1 MTKESV
7 QKAIERYV
15 KGVWVPEHT
24 DTAHF
29 YRHTPTGKL
38 CASVTSKMI
47 LEKEHLRPWAVR
59 VGIEWL
65 EQDDRW
71 NKYLEHKQYK
81 KNEYLQGAILA
92 HTDIR
97 DDAGSVGSAVHQ
109 AAEDFINEWI
119 ATGTKPD
126 DILKYIPEHARSDG
140 RVVAGARSV
149 KRLFDDRPR
158 VLPVASELL
167 VGSLRLGTAGTLDL
181 LVLNDGV
188 LELWDFKTSNS
199 IDPINYSMQV
209 AAYSHMFTGMTKLRP
224 VAWRVIKISKDY
236 DRVDIYKLTGYKDAV
251 RCFEYLAK
259 VYDLTKGGC
268 FTLERDVPR
277 IVL

>member
-1 MTKESV
+1 MTKERV
-7 QKAIERYV
+7 QKAIKEFVY
-15 KGVWVPEHT
+15 GVWTPEHT
-24 DTAHF
+24 ENEHY
-29 YRHTPTGKL
+29 YRHNPTGTL
-38 CASVTSKMI
+38 VASVTSKLI
-47 LEKEHLRPWAVR
+47 LEKVHLRNWAVR

-119 ATGTKPD
+119 ATGVKPE
-126 DILKYIPEHARSDG
+126 DILKFIPEHSRDDG

-149 KRLFDDRPR
+149 KRLFDDRPK
-158 VLPVASELL
+158 VIPVASELL

-188 LELWDFKTSNS
+188 LELFDFKTSNS

-209 AAYSHMFTGMTKLRP
+209 AAYSHMFTAMTKLRP

-236 DRVDIYKLTGYKDAV
+236 DRVDIYKLTGYSNAV

-259 VYDLTKGGC
+259 VYELTKGGY